1 MACTTASRTR
11 IVAFEG
17 LNCAGKSTLARA
29 TAEVLQC
36 ERVQVPP
43 LGARASRALFEDSFS
58 DAAMLFYFSWVKHL
72 DEMVERGS
80 FGPILIC
87 DRYVASTLSYFSA
100 AGNPADNLVKAFPVA
115 QPALTVLV
123 TVDEAVR
130 RQRIFERSDIR
141 QIDKKTLLEDF
152 RAQVLASVRT
162 FEPIIEVDT
171 TSRDVDSCALETA
184 ELIKDRLLH
193 QVS

>member
-1 MACTTASRTR
+1 MAYTTASRTR

-17 LNCAGKSTLARA
+17 LNCGGKTTLARA

-36 ERVQVPP
+36 ERVQIPP
-43 LGARASRALFEDSFS
+43 LKAKASRALFEDPFS
-58 DAAMLFYFSWVKHL
+58 DAAMLFYFSWIKRL
-72 DEMVERGS
+72 DEMIERGS

-100 AGNPADNLVKAFPVA
+100 AGNPADDLVKVFPVA
-115 QPALTVLV
+115 RPALTVLV

-130 RQRIFERSDIR
+130 RQRIFDRVDIR
-141 QIDKKTLLEDF
+141 QIDAKTLAEDF
-152 RAQVLASVRT
+152 REHVLASVRT
-162 FEPIIEVDT
+162 FEPIIEIDT
-171 TSRDVDSCALETA
+171 TSRDVDSCALEAA

-193 QVS
+193 QIS